1 MLLPELFEKTTVRLR
16 GRLEAGVS
24 EQGHWNFDLGELPY
38 QAQLRMTAL
47 RLTRRPHRLRSS
59 DLDLERLFGVAAAPA
74 GAGPETG
81 RVVLT

>member
-1 MLLPELFEKTTVRLR
+1 VLLPKLFEKTTVRLH

-24 EQGHWNFDLGELPY
+24 EQGDWNFDLGELAY

-47 RLTRRPHRLRSS
+47 RLTSRPHRLRSS